1 MGEASQKIGQVVDR
15 YRIEA
20 LLGEGGFGAVYR
32 ASHVHMHRAVALK
45 ILHPRHAQVPGVV
58 ERFMREARAAA
69 AAGSE
74 HIVQVYDCGL
84 TESGEAFLA
93 LELLEGEDLDA
104 RLARGACSIDETLA
118 IVEEV
123 LAGLDSAHAA
133 GVIHRDLKPANIF
146 LAQTPQGPRVKLL
159 DFGISKMLEPG
170 GDQLTRA
177 GTTLGTPHYMALE
190 QFMSARDVDARA
202 DLYAL
207 GVVMYE
213 MVSGAFPFEAESFE
227 GMAVKLAT
235 EPPRPLREVAPH
247 CPERFIQIV
256 ERALARDRD
265 GRFASA
271 KEMSLAL
278 ASVRGGGAL
287 PSFTGTRPVPRATPS
302 DVAGPVAGRVD
313 PSGATEMAP
322 SIAPMIPA
330 QPSGRPAAP
339 TPYPAQPSRSTA
351 PTTRDFPWL
360 RVTLVGLLGAGA
372 AALGIVLL
380 LDALSGEPASVA
392 PLATPGPVQAV
403 PVVDSSAEVA
413 VGGSASAP
421 MPAKPVLPGAGA
433 DPEDAP
439 RPRTR
444 RPPRR
449 RPRSSTTPAPRTE
462 SPTESPTP
470 EQQSAPDTT
479 RDSRVRIHAPRI
491 VGAPNRAG
499 VASLLRRARSQLSRC
514 QEPGVRRRVRVQ
526 LMTDVR
532 GSITLA
538 QQMPG
543 TTGDRL
549 TANCVADVLGRFGPV
564 EGGGVGIVQVSVD
577 L

>member
-1 MGEASQKIGQVVDR
+1 VVDR

-32 ASHVHMHRAVALK
+32 ARHVHMHRAVALK
-45 ILHPRHAQVPGVV
+45 ILHARHAREPGVV

-74 HIVQVYDCGL
+74 HIVEVYDCGL
-84 TESGEAFLA
+84 TDTGDAFLA

-104 RLARGACSIDETLA
+104 RLTRGACSVDETLA
-118 IVEEV
+118 IAGEV

-146 LAQTPQGPRVKLL
+146 LARTPAGPRVKLL

-235 EPPRPLREVAPH
+235 EPPRPLREAAPH
-247 CPERFIQIV
+247 CPEHFIQVV

-265 GRFASA
+265 ARFASA

-278 ASVRGGGAL
+278 ASVRGGSAL
-287 PSFTGTRPVPRATPS
+287 PSFTGTRPVPRATPPG
-302 DVAGPVAGRVD
+302 VAGAMTTPVD
-313 PSGATEMAP
+313 PSSPTAMAP
-322 SIAPMIPA
+322 SSAPMIPA
-330 QPSGRPAAP
+330 QPRSARPAAP
-339 TPYPAQPSRSTA
+339 TPHPAQSSPSPP
-351 PTTRDFPWL
+351 PTPRGFPWL
-360 RVTLVGLLGAGA
+360 RVTLVGLLSAGA

-380 LDALSGEPASVA
+380 LDALGGEPSSVA
-392 PLATPGPVQAV
+392 PLVAPGPVQAV
-403 PVVDSSAEVA
+403 PVVETAEVA
-413 VGGSASAP
+413 VGGSAPAP
-421 MPAKPVLPGAGA
+421 TPVKPELPRAVEA
-433 DPEDAP
+433 PEDAP

-444 RPPRR
+444 RSLEG
-449 RPRSSTTPAPRTE
+449 RPRSPATPPPPTGASPPPA
-462 SPTESPTP
+462 SPT
-470 EQQSAPDTT
+470 
-479 RDSRVRIHAPRI
+479 
-491 VGAPNRAG
+491 
-499 VASLLRRARSQLSRC
+499 ARSR
-514 QEPGVRRRVRVQ
+514 
-526 LMTDVR
+526 
-532 GSITLA
+532 
-538 QQMPG
+538 
-543 TTGDRL
+543 
-549 TANCVADVLGRFGPV
+549 
-564 EGGGVGIVQVSVD
+564 
-577 L
+577 